1 MSYVKKHLLQWSSPS
16 NGGGSG
22 NNGGGDGASAP
33 SSAPSYGGSFWNG
46 GYSLSDTTNP
56 NFVGP
61 QAPTNDSSVPGSFVG
76 PQQPTGPDVTSSAY
90 QSDFL
95 SRMFNDNTPNYGE
108 YSAALKPLD
117 AQTLQSWGN
126 VTEAQTALGALP
138 SSEGLFGNSLNQQY
152 NADGSEA
159 GWTTSP
165 LGQKVSKVGRTL
177 MGLNPY
183 GRVANMGID
192 AANGVPLSQIA
203 ANAIPGN
210 AGALARMGA
219 DVANGST
226 VGGTIGSRVGG
237 ALGSFGAG
245 NFANNIFGGGLPGA
259 LAGVFAGKEGGAEMS
274 QVGRQVGDQV
284 GGMVKASYNPSQKTG
299 TDMGNTPSFWSK
311 LGDSMFGAAPTTGQV
326 AQGNTPQSLP
336 QQQSPFGSLVGGLGS
351 LYLGNQ
357 AISGMNQQRDA
368 IQQQQ
373 SATQQ
378 QQSGMPTLESMYGQ
392 NSPYALQLRKE
403 LAAKDAKAGRNSQYG
418 AREAQ
423 LQALLAEKGS
433 QYAAQQAQINNS
445 NNTSTLAQQKYLN
458 DMNLQQ
464 NQIRAQQIGSLYD
477 FGRTSGLNSMI
488 GDGLSSLYRN
498 YSNPLGDYSNAMDH
512 GPQMAETNWIPGT
525 VEG

>member
-1 MSYVKKHLLQWSSPS
+1 MSYVKKHLLMEGDSD
-16 NGGGSG
+16 GGGGGWGGWGSAGYG
-22 NNGGGDGASAP
+22 NSLANGSYNSATGSWSLGSTAAP
-33 SSAPSYGGSFWNG
+33 STLPGYGESN
-46 GYSLSDTTNP
+46 YNNMAVD
-56 NFVGP
+56 
-61 QAPTNDSSVPGSFVG
+61 
-76 PQQPTGPDVTSSAY
+76 TGPDTSSIEY

-95 SRMFNDNTPNYGE
+95 RNMMNDPNTAWGSYDAP
-108 YSAALKPLD
+108 LKPLD

-126 VTEAQTALGALP
+126 VTEAQTALSALP
-138 SSEGLFGNSLNQQY
+138 SSEGLFGNALNQQY

-219 DVANGST
+219 DVANGAT
-226 VGGTIGSRVGG
+226 VGGTIGSRIGG

-245 NFANNIFGGGLPGA
+245 NFANNILGGGLPGA

-284 GGMVKASYNPSQKTG
+284 SGMVKASYNPSQNTG

-311 LGDSMFGAAPTTGQV
+311 LGDSVFGAAPTTTGQV

-336 QQQSPFGSLVGGLGS
+336 QQQSPLGSLVGGLGS

-373 SATQQ
+373 SAMQQ
-378 QQSGMPTLESMYGQ
+378 QQSGMPTLESMYGS

-433 QYAAQQAQINNS
+433 QYAAQQAQINNY

-477 FGRTSGLNSMI
+477 FGRTSGLNGAI
-488 GDGLSSLYRN
+488 GQGLGSLYN
-498 YSNPLGDYSNAMDH
+498 AAAPALYDMFGGGSSYSQPSSSYEEA
-512 GPQMAETNWIPGT
+512 
-525 VEG
+525 